1 MDESIIRSTALFFY
15 LNLFDTKLAFA
26 ASQRT
31 LSSWRDLGISRRSDL
46 VPIAQ
51 KQLKHIRSL
60 KFFGPE
66 SVAGDFE
73 LPKNVEIA
81 AWKELK
87 KRVEWAE
94 YDAILWSQVLRFTDD
109 ELAEGFG
116 VSPGTIRH
124 RVGRALRE
132 LGRLL

>member
-1 MDESIIRSTALFFY
+1 MDETIIRSTALFFY
-15 LNLFDTKLAFA
+15 LNLFDPKLAFA

-31 LSSWRDLGISRRSDL
+31 LSAWRDRGTNRRSD
-46 VPIAQ
+46 VIPIAQ
-51 KQLKHIRSL
+51 KTLKHLSSL
-60 KFFGPE
+60 KFFGLENAPGE
-66 SVAGDFE
+66 FE
-73 LPKNVEIA
+73 LPKNLHLD
-81 AWKELK
+81 AWRELK
-87 KRVEWAE
+87 KRVDWAE
-94 YDAILWSQVLRFTDD
+94 YDAILWSQVLGFTDE

>member
-1 MDESIIRSTALFFY
+1 MDENIIRSTALFFY
-15 LNLFDTKLAFA
+15 LNFFDTKLAFA
-26 ASQRT
+26 ASQRS
-31 LSSWRDLGISRRSDL
+31 LSTWRDLGTNRRSDL
-46 VPIAQ
+46 IPIAQ
-51 KQLKHIRSL
+51 KTLKHLRSL
-60 KFFGPE
+60 KFFGLE
-66 SVAGDFE
+66 SVPGDFE
-73 LPKNVEIA
+73 LPKNFDIS

-94 YDAILWSQVLRFTDD
+94 YDAILWSQVLRFSDE
-109 ELAEGFG
+109 ELADGFR

>member
-1 MDESIIRSTALFFY
+1 MDENIIRSTALFFY

-31 LSSWRDLGISRRSDL
+31 LSAWRDLGTGRRADL
-46 VPIAQ
+46 IPVAQ
-51 KQLKHIRSL
+51 KTLKRLSSL
-60 KFFGPE
+60 KIFGLENVPGE
-66 SVAGDFE
+66 FE
-73 LPKNVEIA
+73 LPKNVDLA

-87 KRVEWAE
+87 KRIDWGE
-94 YDAILWSQVLRFTDD
+94 YDAILWSQVLGFSDE

-124 RVGRALRE
+124 RVGRAIRE

>member
-1 MDESIIRSTALFFY
+1 MDEKIIRSIALFFY
-15 LNLFDTKLAFA
+15 LNLFDSKLAFA

-31 LSSWRDLGISRRSDL
+31 LSAWRDQGTNKRSDL

-51 KQLKHIRSL
+51 KTLKHLASL
-60 KFFGPE
+60 KFFGLQNVGGE
-66 SVAGDFE
+66 FE
-73 LPKNVEIA
+73 LPKNTTLD
-81 AWKELK
+81 AWRELK
-87 KRVEWAE
+87 KRVDWAE
-94 YDAILWSQVLRFTDD
+94 YDAILWSQVIGFSDD
-109 ELAEGFG
+109 DLGEGFG